1 MVIDQKPTF
10 QSLIRRAET
19 EFFPWVTK
27 WVTESVTIEDD
38 DQLKNM
44 SDLLGLGKFFNNALE
59 DARKIEKQPFLDGGK
74 AVDDKFKP
82 VQSRVQL
89 AVSRLDQAVLTYH
102 RKKKAEADALL
113 KMQAEEQEAKR
124 KAAEEAQFKQMQ
136 ANVTR
141 AEECAQTGEVFEPA
155 PLPPMPEPE
164 ALIVK
169 PVGGTVRGNMSSTA
183 IIEGWDYEIIDPD
196 AVPRELCSPDLKK
209 IKAKHKYDKLPVPG
223 VLITAKSHTSTR
235 LG

>member
-1 MVIDQKPTF
+1 MNEVNTLQ
-10 QSLIRRAET
+10 LLVRRAEV

-38 DQLKNM
+38 GQLKNM

-59 DARKIEKQPFLDGGK
+59 DARKEEKQPFLDGGK

-89 AVSRLDQAVLTYH
+89 AVSKLDQAVLTYH
-102 RKKKAEADALL
+102 RKKKAEAEALL

-124 KAAEEAQFKQMQ
+124 KAAEDAQIAEMQ
-136 ANVTR
+136 ANAAR
-141 AEECAQTGEVFEPA
+141 QAECQETGEVFEPV
-155 PLPPMPEPE
+155 PLTPIPQPEE
-164 ALIVK
+164 LIVR
-169 PVGGTVRGNMSSTA
+169 PVSGTVRGNMSSTA
-183 IIEGWDYEIIDPD
+183 IIEGYEYLITDEA
-196 AVPRELCSPDLKK
+196 AVPHDLCSPDLKK
-209 IKAKHKYDKLPVPG
+209 IKARHKSGIKFIPG
-223 VLITAKSHTSTR
+223 VLITLKSHTSTR

>member
-1 MVIDQKPTF
+1 MLDVKPTL
-10 QSLIRRAET
+10 QTLVKRAET
-19 EFFPWVTK
+19 EFFPWVI
-27 WVTESVTIEDD
+27 ESVVIEDD
-38 DQLKNM
+38 SQLKNM

-59 DARKIEKQPFLDGGK
+59 DARKAEKQPFLDGGK

-82 VQSRVQL
+82 VQNRVQL
-89 AVSRLDQAVLTYH
+89 AVSRLDSAVLTYH

-113 KMQAEEQEAKR
+113 RMQAEEQEAKR
-124 KAAEEAQFKQMQ
+124 KAAEDAQIKEMLANAARQ
-136 ANVTR
+136 A
-141 AEECAQTGEVFEPA
+141 ECQETGEVFEPA
-155 PLPPMPEPE
+155 PITPMPEPE
-164 ALIVK
+164 ELIVR

-183 IIEGWDYEIIDPD
+183 IIEGYEYEIIDPD

-223 VLITAKSHTSTR
+223 VLITPKAHTSTR